1 MTGHDG
7 GVHSGVSIDV
17 RSLRH
22 IYRHR
27 GEDLTVI
34 DGLDLTIESG
44 SYLSVTGRSGAGKS
58 TLLALLG
65 GLEAVQSGSVVVGD
79 VDLSGLTSPALA
91 AFRQTTVGFVFQH
104 YGLLETLTALEN
116 VELAGALK
124 GIRPRVRRER
134 SRELLD
140 AVGLSPRAG
149 HRPLELSG
157 GERQRVAI
165 ARAMV
170 NEPRLVL
177 ADEPTGNLD
186 EESSIAVIELLER
199 MRHEIACTL
208 VVVTHNSALAKR
220 ADRRLELNPAVNA

>member
-1 MTGHDG
+1 MRN
-7 GVHSGVSIDV
+7 GVSIEV
-17 RSLRH
+17 RALRH
-22 IYRHR
+22 VYRHH
-27 GEDLTVI
+27 GHDLTVI
-34 DGLDLTIESG
+34 DGLDLTIEPG
-44 SYLSVTGRSGAGKS
+44 AYVSVTGRSGAGKS

-65 GLEAVQSGSVVVGD
+65 GLEAVQHGSVIVGE
-79 VDLSGLTSPALA
+79 VDLTGLASPALA

-124 GIRPRVRRER
+124 GIRKRTRRTR

-140 AVGLSPRAG
+140 EVGLSQREG
-149 HRPLELSG
+149 HRPLEMSG

-186 EESSIAVIELLER
+186 EESSAAVVELLER
-199 MRHEIACTL
+199 MRREIGCTL
-208 VVVTHNSALAKR
+208 LVVTHNSALAER
-220 ADRRLELNPAVNA
+220 AGRRLDLTPAVSA